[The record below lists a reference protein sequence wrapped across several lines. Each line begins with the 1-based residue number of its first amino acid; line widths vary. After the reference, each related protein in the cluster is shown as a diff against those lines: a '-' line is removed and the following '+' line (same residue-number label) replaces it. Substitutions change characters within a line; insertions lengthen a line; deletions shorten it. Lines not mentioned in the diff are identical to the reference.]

1 MQPYTKTENTL
12 LRDGVAPINHSI
24 DHSIDESW
32 PTLKQVEYHRRNA
45 EIIRSEAVADAAR
58 FTLAFIRSTWRV
70 IRRIPSKLR
79 APIAKPGA
87 TA

>member
-1 MQPYTKTENTL
+1 MQPYTETENTL
-12 LRDGVAPINHSI
+12 PRDGITPINHSI
-24 DHSIDESW
+24 NESW
-32 PTLKQVEYHRRNA
+32 PTLEQVEYHRRNA
-45 EIIRSEAVADAAR
+45 EIIRSKAVADAAR
-58 FTLAFIRSTWRV
+58 VTLAFIRSTWRV